1 MMLEFVFKCDLVFMI
16 VIIRIFNKI
25 VKGYVVMVNMIRK
38 EIVMY
43 VIVFVWLIFF
53 CRIFDKLY
61 LVFMSVDLVDEGIF
75 KFMMVFVLYL
85 MFFFDIVVN
94 DNWLILYFDF

>member
-1 MMLEFVFKCDLVFMI
+1 MLELVFKCDLVFMI

-61 LVFMSVDLVDEGIF
+61 LVFMSVDLVVEGIF

-85 MFFFDIVVN
+85 MFLFSIVVN
-94 DNWLILYFDF
+94 DN

>member
-1 MMLEFVFKCDLVFMI
+1 MLEFVFKCDLVFMI

-85 MFFFDIVVN
+85 MFFFNIVVN